1 MLNINLDMIGTYMG
15 KFICLCFR
23 RGQAGT
29 LYILYGSRNR
39 LSNVEAKTGVYSSDS
54 TPFADSGIPAL
65 SFARIASSECGTN
78 SLPL

>member
-1 MLNINLDMIGTYMG
+1 MELTWVNLSACVSAEDKLAHYISYMAAEIG
-15 KFICLCFR
+15 FPI
-23 RGQAGT
+23 
-29 LYILYGSRNR
+29 
-39 LSNVEAKTGVYSSDS
+39 EAKTGVYSSDS